1 MPWSPWPT
9 SDPTTTSVVASSGKT
24 PSTTS
29 PHVGEPRR
37 QGVKV
42 PLSFNERMRKS
53 LAERPRKNK
62 TGSVAEYRRQ
72 QVKAAE
78 ANGSRKNKTGS
89 VAEYR
94 RQQVKAAAG
103 GAEAKKR
110 RRSAL
115 TYDFRR
121 ALLKLN
127 RELNPHQQ
135 LAKRSLSVLNDYMAH
150 SFEALAGEC
159 GRLAKLRKASTLS
172 MRDVQYALR
181 LTLHGELISH
191 AMTSAHRALRNT
203 CCYGA

>member
-1 MPWSPWPT
+1 
-9 SDPTTTSVVASSGKT
+9 VVGSSGKT

-37 QGVKV
+37 QGAKV

-78 ANGSRKNKTGS
+78 AERQQVKAAEAELPRMNKTGS

-110 RRSAL
+110 RRSKL

-135 LAKRSLSVLNDYMAH
+135 LAKRSLTVLNDYMAH

-181 LTLHGELISH
+181 LVLNNQLISH